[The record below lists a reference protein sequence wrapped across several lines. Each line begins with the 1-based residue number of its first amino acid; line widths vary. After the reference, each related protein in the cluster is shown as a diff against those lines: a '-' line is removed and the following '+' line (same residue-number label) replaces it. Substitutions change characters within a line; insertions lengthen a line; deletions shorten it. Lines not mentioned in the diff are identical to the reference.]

1 MAKYSAQLKAKS
13 AAGKS
18 ITTTISNV
26 NPETNASYIKQFAQ
40 KLNGL
45 TTNTYEES
53 NYIITSNLDTED
65 PPITPTDKRPTP
77 TITFSN
83 VPTLAQ
89 AKNGTY
95 MGITYTGDGQLY
107 AYTKSGLNAMLYA
120 IVGNGTQMMIGGA
133 PNSSGQT
140 AGTIVIGA
148 FGTDNYKPV
157 EAEVNI
163 E

>member
-1 MAKYSAQLKAKS
+1 MAKRSLILHSTSAKGNSISKAITDINPSVGGDTLK
-13 AAGKS
+13 
-18 ITTTISNV
+18 TFT
-26 NPETNASYIKQFAQ
+26 Q
-40 KLNGL
+40 KLNAL
-45 TTNTYEES
+45 TTNTYTKTECIDKRIVDSEEVPV
-53 NYIITSNLDTED
+53 LDV
-65 PPITPTDKRPTP
+65 RPTP
-77 TITFSN
+77 SITFSD

-107 AYTKSGLNAMLYA
+107 AYTKSGLNNMLYR
-120 IVGNGTQMMIGGA
+120 IIGNNQMMMGAA